1 MTRQSNTAASSSHA
15 AAPVVRIPD
24 ERLARSIHEPATRR
38 AIEARLNGEAHIQA
52 MRDRLNGKTRH
63 RVIPDLTWADDLAD
77 LWDDIRSQPLSHAVV
92 GVVGFIVGTFGIVA
106 LAELAVRL

>member
-1 MTRQSNTAASSSHA
+1 MTRTPTPAANTHA

-24 ERLARSIHEPATRR
+24 ERLARIFRDEETRR

-52 MRDRLNGKTRH
+52 MRDRLNGKARH
-63 RVIPDLTWADDLAD
+63 RVIPDLTWRDDLLD
-77 LWDDIRSQPLSHAVV
+77 LWDDIRSAPLSHAVV
-92 GVVGFIVGTFGIVA
+92 GVVGFIVGTFGILA

>member
-1 MTRQSNTAASSSHA
+1 MTNPTPAANTHA

-24 ERLARSIHEPATRR
+24 ERLARILHDEETRR

-92 GVVGFIVGTFGIVA
+92 GVVGFIVGTFGILA
-106 LAELAVRL
+106 LAEIWVRLS

>member
-1 MTRQSNTAASSSHA
+1 MTNSTPAANTHA

-24 ERLARSIHEPATRR
+24 ERLARIFRDEETRR

-63 RVIPDLTWADDLAD
+63 RVIPDLTWRDDLLD